1 MVDKTELERVWNRE
15 LVGWLKSH
23 CKNTKGKKSFTL
35 IAKPYIRN
43 YLDPVEL
50 VVYAKTHK
58 DAMKQSF
65 MLQDKIRKAYPSTQ
79 EEYKN
84 LGWTIGAK

>member
-1 MVDKTELERVWNRE
+1 MLLKEDLEKVWNEER
-15 LVGWLKSH
+15 VGWLKSH

-35 IAKPYIRN
+35 VAKPYIRN
-43 YLDPVEL
+43 YLDPIEL

-58 DAMKQSF
+58 DAMKQSY
-65 MLQDKIRKAYPSTQ
+65 MLQNEIRKAYPSTQ

-84 LGWTIGAK
+84 LGWTIGVK